1 MTDFQ
6 KKLIDVAEMNTATR
20 DLLTDSSAKELESFT
35 HHLLEVNKSLNLTAI
50 RDEDGFIL
58 KHIVDSLAIV
68 PYISNGSHIA
78 DIGCG
83 GGFPTF
89 PIAFLKKDV
98 KILSVDSVG
107 KKAEHVK
114 NTASLFGLG
123 NISVS
128 SRRAEE
134 LGNDASYRERLDTVC
149 ARAVGRL
156 NLLCELCLPLV
167 KVGGSFIAMKS
178 KTTDEELAEAEN
190 AVSVLGGR
198 LKDVINYTLTDG
210 SEDLERTLVIIE
222 KQTHTPPKYPRNNS
236 QITKKPL

>member
-6 KKLIDVAEMNTATR
+6 KKLTDVAEMNEATR
-20 DLLTDSSAKELESFT
+20 GILTEDSARELEAFT
-35 HHLLEVNKSLNLTAI
+35 NHLLEVNKTLNLTAI

-68 PYISNGSHIA
+68 PYIKAGRRVA

-89 PIAFLKKDV
+89 PIAFTKGNV
-98 KILSVDSVG
+98 SILSVDSVG
-107 KKAEHVK
+107 KKVEHVK
-114 NTASLFGLG
+114 TTASLFGLG

-134 LGNDASYRERLDTVC
+134 LGRDKEYRESFDTVC

-167 KVGGSFIAMKS
+167 RLGGCFIAMKS
-178 KTTDEELAEAEN
+178 KTTREELDEAKN
-190 AVSVLGGR
+190 AISILGGCLR
-198 LKDVINYTLTDG
+198 EVIDYSLTDG
-210 SEDLERTLVIIE
+210 AEVLERTLVIIE
-222 KQTHTPPKYPRNNS
+222 KQTRTPEKYPRNNS
-236 QITKKPL
+236 QISKKPL

>member
-6 KKLIDVAEMNTATR
+6 NKLISVANMNEATKGLI
-20 DLLTDSSAKELESFT
+20 DEDSAARLEDFT
-35 HHLLEVNKSLNLTAI
+35 KHLLEVNKTLNLTAI

-58 KHIVDSLAIV
+58 KHLVDSVAIL
-68 PYISNGSHIA
+68 PYIKDGASIA

-89 PIAFLKKDV
+89 PIAFLKKDIS
-98 KILSVDSVG
+98 ILSVDSVG
-107 KKAEHVK
+107 KKVEHVK
-114 NTASLFGLG
+114 NTATLFGIS

-134 LGNDASYRERLDTVC
+134 LGRDPVYRESIDICC

-178 KTTDEELAEAEN
+178 KTTSEELAEADK
-190 AVSVLGGR
+190 AISLLGGC
-198 LKDVINYTLTDG
+198 LKSVINYTLTDG
-210 SEDLERTLVIIE
+210 NEVLERTLVIIE
-222 KQTHTPPKYPRNNS
+222 KQTRTPEKYPRNNS
-236 QITKKPL
+236 QISKKPL

>member
-6 KKLIDVAEMNTATR
+6 KKLTDVAEMNEATR
-20 DLLTDSSAKELESFT
+20 GILTEDSARELEAFT
-35 HHLLEVNKSLNLTAI
+35 NHLLEVNKTLNLTAI

-68 PYISNGSHIA
+68 PHIKAGGRVA

-89 PIAFLKKDV
+89 PIAFTKGNV
-98 KILSVDSVG
+98 SILSVDSVG
-107 KKAEHVK
+107 KKVEHVK
-114 NTASLFGLG
+114 TTASLFGLG

-134 LGNDASYRERLDTVC
+134 LGRDKEYRESFDTVC

-167 KVGGSFIAMKS
+167 RLGGCFIAMKS
-178 KTTDEELAEAEN
+178 KTTREELDEAKN
-190 AVSVLGGR
+190 AILILGGCLR
-198 LKDVINYTLTDG
+198 EVIDYSLTDG
-210 SEDLERTLVIIE
+210 AEVLERTLVIIE
-222 KQTHTPPKYPRNNS
+222 KQTRTPEKYPRNNS
-236 QITKKPL
+236 QISKKPL

>member
-6 KKLIDVAEMNTATR
+6 KKLIAVAEMNRATQGIVTEEGAKT
-20 DLLTDSSAKELESFT
+20 LEAFTD
-35 HHLLEVNKSLNLTAI
+35 HLLEVNKSLNLTAI

-68 PYISNGSHIA
+68 PYINDGTRVA

-89 PIAFLKKDV
+89 PIAFTKGNV
-98 KILSVDSVG
+98 SILSVDSVG

-114 NTASLFGLG
+114 TTASLFGLG

-128 SRRAEE
+128 SRRAED
-134 LGNDASYRERLDTVC
+134 LGRDKEYRERFDTVC

-178 KTTDEELAEAEN
+178 KTAEDELDEAKN
-190 AVSVLGGR
+190 AVTLLGGK
-198 LKDVINYTLTDG
+198 LKDVVNYTLTDG
-210 SEDLERTLVIIE
+210 KELLERTLVIIE
-222 KQTHTPPKYPRNNS
+222 KQTRTPEKYPRNNS
-236 QITKKPL
+236 QISKKPL